1 VRILRSLIDKIV
13 LTPRDDG
20 QHLSVD
26 LIGDLA
32 GILSIA
38 TRKDRPVV
46 EKELLKLQSV
56 MGNDGRKHDAE
67 KDKSQENWAILAMV
81 AGAGFRRQDYADIEI
96 KDIFGSSQTAAAGV
110 YPVRRFIHMAW
121 DIGPEAA
128 AA

>member
-1 VRILRSLIDKIV
+1 MLIV

-46 EKELLKLQSV
+46 EKELLKLQPV
-56 MGNDGRKHDAE
+56 MGNDGRKDDAE

-81 AGAGFRRQDYADIEI
+81 AGAGFEPATFRL
-96 KDIFGSSQTAAAGV
+96 
-110 YPVRRFIHMAW
+110 
-121 DIGPEAA
+121 
-128 AA
+128 